1 MCPILLKFMKKIISY
16 TTIRTKHRCTFK
28 GTSLI
33 SCLFF
38 TSGQFVKIVPQV
50 TTGQNGTPL
59 CNSLDGLVTMRWL
72 PLQTLLDKHA
82 FDRTLHDLIPIDD
95 EFKSMEELV
104 LPLKIITDC
113 IKKLMETDEPTI
125 QNAFTFI
132 IQLCRLAKLKGAKF
146 AHNNNFLYNI
156 TVTYTLKHVLTYWFI

>member
-28 GTSLI
+28 GTSII

-50 TTGQNGTPL
+50 TTGQNETSL
-59 CNSLDGLVTMRWL
+59 CNCLDGLVTMRWL
-72 PLQTLLDKHA
+72 PLQTLWDKHE

-113 IKKLMETDEPTI
+113 IQKLRETDEPTI

-132 IQLCRLAKLKGAKF
+132 IQLCRLDELQGAKF
-146 AHNNNFLYNI
+146 AHYKNI
-156 TVTYTLKHVLTYWFI
+156 TVTYMLKHSLMY